1 MLEISPEKV
10 RSLIL
15 EVQGLRTKEPCKS
28 VMEVANRIHNIQI
41 DTISVVSRSHNL
53 IAANRYSDYAEGEVW
68 KLQKEGKLFEYWSHA
83 MCLMSMKS
91 FPYYA
96 WKMERM
102 RERKSG
108 WYTAWAL
115 KNKEI
120 VEEVYQNVKKNGLT
134 RSKDLGEPG
143 RKSDGWW
150 DWKKEKRALEAL
162 TTLGRLMVS
171 YREGFQKNY
180 DLTERVVPPGI
191 DIEPLSND
199 DIPQYIIDTTFRS
212 LGVADYRDVKSYTGP
227 MAAKHIWKGQRPNI
241 ENHLESLIG
250 DVLEEV
256 DFGQKGRYFV
266 HVDYLKVLTTLKP
279 PEPKTPV
286 KILTPFDNILRERH
300 YPKSIWEFDYRIE
313 CYVSAKDR
321 VHGYYVLPILDQ
333 NALRGRV
340 DAKVH
345 RSTSQLELKALYL
358 ESPQLVTESGLL
370 RLQKGVQEFAKF
382 HNCKE
387 ILTGKILPKKHA
399 SKVRDLLNCPF

>member
-28 VMEVANRIHNIQI
+28 VMDVANRIHNIQI

-53 IAANRYSDYAEGEVW
+53 ITANRYSDYVEGEVW

-83 MCLMSMKS
+83 MCMMPMRS
-91 FPYYA
+91 FPYYV

-115 KNKEI
+115 ENKEI
-120 VEEVYQNVKKNGLT
+120 VEDVYQKVKKSGVT
-134 RSKDLGEPG
+134 RSKDLGETG

-180 DLTERVVPPGI
+180 DLTERVVPPGT

-199 DIPQYIIDTTFRS
+199 EVSQYIVDTTFRS
-212 LGVADYRDVKSYTGP
+212 LGIADYRDVKSYTGP
-227 MAAKHIWKGQRPNI
+227 MAAKHFWKGQRPNI
-241 ENHLESLIG
+241 EEHLENLIG
-250 DVLEEV
+250 DVLEEI

-266 HVDYLKVLTTLKP
+266 HVDYLKQLTAMKP
-279 PEPKTPV
+279 ASPKTPV
-286 KILTPFDNILRERH
+286 KILTPFDNILRERY
-300 YPKSIWEFDYRIE
+300 YPKSIWDFDYKIE
-313 CYVSAKDR
+313 CYVPAKDR
-321 VHGYYVLPILDQ
+321 VYGYFVLPILDQ
-333 NALRGRV
+333 NTLRGRV

-345 RSTSQLELKALYL
+345 RSTSQLELKALYI
-358 ESPQLVTESGLL
+358 ESPELLTESGLL
-370 RLQKGVQEFAKF
+370 RLQKGVQNFAKF
-382 HNCKE
+382 HKCQE
-387 ILTGKILPKKHA
+387 IVTGKILPKKHA
-399 SKVRDLLNCPF
+399 AKVRGMLNGSL